1 MVNQLPDLCKI
12 WPNGSQTATRKSTW
26 RQKLFT
32 RRNKLAPF
40 FEACLLT
47 LDHFLY
53 LWGILIENGA
63 KRRKKTTLMIL
74 AYGSAE
80 NVNNRLLGLLSS
92 SILRVYS
99 PLPFSWVIL
108 FTFSVCFW
116 GLKGCVLIKGGA
128 KRRKNQLNHF
138 SPRLDD
144 GRHFKL
150 CW

>member
-1 MVNQLPDLCKI
+1 MAAKWQ
-12 WPNGSQTATRKSTW
+12 PNGYAKIDLETKIAYAAQQISSILW
-26 RQKLFT
+26 SFVYWH
-32 RRNKLAPF
+32 
-40 FEACLLT
+40 LT
-47 LDHFLY
+47 IFLY

-63 KRRKKTTLMIL
+63 KRRKKITLMIL

-99 PLPFSWVIL
+99 PLPSSWVIL
-108 FTFSVCFW
+108 FKFSVCFW
-116 GLKGCVLIKGGA
+116 DLKGCVLIEGGA

-144 GRHFKL
+144 RRHFKL

>member
-1 MVNQLPDLCKI
+1 MVNQLSDLCKI

-26 RQKLFT
+26 RQKSFT

-40 FEACLLT
+40 FEVCLLT
-47 LDHFLY
+47 FDHFSSFLRY
-53 LWGILIENGA
+53 FDREWN
-63 KRRKKTTLMIL
+63 KKEEKITLMNL
-74 AYGSAE
+74 AYGPAE

-99 PLPFSWVIL
+99 PLPSSWVIL
-108 FTFSVCFW
+108 FKFSVCFW
-116 GLKGCVLIKGGA
+116 DLKGCVLIEGGA

-144 GRHFKL
+144 RRHFKL